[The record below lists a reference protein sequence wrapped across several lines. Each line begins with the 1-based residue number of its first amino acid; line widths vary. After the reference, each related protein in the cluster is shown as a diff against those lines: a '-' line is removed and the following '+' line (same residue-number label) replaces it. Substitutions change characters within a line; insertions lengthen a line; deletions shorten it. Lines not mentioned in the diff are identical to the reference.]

1 MAVKKGKNDE
11 GLTGPAPG
19 STPTLPAAAV
29 IGEDNLQRATW
40 VIDRCDK
47 YIAEFKGRANRM
59 RMRNNIHRSVTV
71 IAAGLTAVI
80 AAVPE
85 LPKWS
90 VVIPAAVAS
99 MASNFIVAFNFSDKY
114 VNFDATCWDLEVA
127 KTRFVGRMASNFE
140 GALEEFISEVR
151 VTVKAATGEL
161 RNINRGERQPS
172 LRHKSPDEDAKP

>member
-1 MAVKKGKNDE
+1 MADKKEKNDE
-11 GLTGPAPG
+11 GLTSPTPG
-19 STPTLPAAAV
+19 STPSVPAAAV
-29 IGEDNLQRATW
+29 IGEYNLQRAMW
-40 VIDRCDK
+40 VIGRCDE
-47 YIAEFKGRANRM
+47 YIVEFKRRANRM
-59 RMRNNIHRSVTV
+59 KWRNNIHRSVAV

-114 VNFDATCWDLEVA
+114 VNFDATWWDLEVA

-140 GALEEFISEVR
+140 GALEEFINEIR

-161 RNINRGERQPS
+161 RNINRGERRPS
-172 LRHKSPDEDAKP
+172 LHHKSPDEDVKP